1 MVDNEP
7 SFDRRGYLTLLSLA
21 VAGGVAGC
29 GQSGQDTTT
38 AAPTTTPPTE
48 TETIAPT
55 TTESTTTTAEDGQP
69 YEVRSDVMVEMRDGV
84 SLATDV
90 FLPSEGDGPYPTL
103 VNRTPYDKTSREPVG
118 GTATATEA
126 GYAVVQQDVRG
137 RYASEGEW
145 TPFFDEGQDGYDTV
159 EWAAEQDWSTGDVG
173 VYGNSYMGIT
183 TWQAVLADPPSLQA
197 AAPFITPT
205 NYFDHSQY
213 YEGAG
218 EFGLSLFFNTFTSIS
233 TVSRL
238 DASDQQKQQLR
249 GELQQQLVNFQQQAR
264 QLPTEDIEAF
274 DDGVAPF
281 WENGWDH
288 DTYDDYWK
296 QFDVLQAIE
305 NVETPVIHVG
315 GWYDIFLRGHTDLFQ
330 AVEDRGT
337 ETVRSNQ
344 HMTIGPYAHL
354 TFGTANSV
362 GSRSF
367 PDEVALDLGSDYV
380 VPWFDRWLKGDSDGL
395 GRDPVRY
402 YQMGTNEWRTADT
415 WPPAGGT
422 DTDFYFDSGGNANTR
437 SGDGTLSRETPATD
451 SPVDTYEY
459 DPLDPVPT
467 TGGPLLMGR
476 TEPAGVFDQADVES
490 RDDVLVYT
498 SEPLSEPVEVAGP
511 VEATLFAA
519 TTGTDTDFVVRLVD
533 VGPDGFA
540 ANITDGVAR
549 AKYRNSLETK
559 EPLTP
564 EEVYELDVELRP
576 TAHTFQA
583 DHRIRVQVTSS
594 NFPRIDRNPNQA
606 MRVSEATEADMQ
618 TATQTIHHTES
629 RPSRITLPVMGN

>member
-1 MVDNEP
+1 MVNDES
-7 SFDRRGYLTLLSLA
+7 SFDRREYLALLSLA
-21 VAGGVAGC
+21 AAGGVAGC
-29 GQSGQDTTT
+29 GQSGQGTE
-38 AAPTTTPPTE
+38 AAPTTAPPTT

-55 TTESTTTTAEDGQP
+55 TTESTTTTAADEDP

-84 SLATDV
+84 QLATDV
-90 FLPSEGDGPYPTL
+90 FLPADDDGPYPTL
-103 VNRTPYDKTSREPVG
+103 VNRTPYDKTTREPVG

-145 TPFFDEGQDGYDTV
+145 TPFFDEQADGYDTI

-173 VYGNSYMGIT
+173 MYGVSYMGIT
-183 TWQAVLADPPSLQA
+183 TWQAIIADPPSLKA

-213 YEGAG
+213 YQGAG
-218 EFGLSLFFNTFTSIS
+218 EYGLALYFNTFTSLS

-238 DASDQQKQQLR
+238 DVSEQKKSKLQ
-249 GELQQQLVNFQQQAR
+249 GELQQQLVGFQQQAK

-281 WENGWDH
+281 WADAWNH
-288 DTYDDYWK
+288 DTYDEYWT
-296 QFDVLQAIE
+296 QFDVLQRIE

-315 GWYDIFLRGHTDLFQ
+315 GWYDIFLEGHTDLFS

-337 ETVRSNQ
+337 DTVRSNQ

-354 TFGTANSV
+354 TFGTANTV
-362 GSRSF
+362 GTRDF
-367 PDEVALDLGSDYV
+367 GEAAALDLGSDYV
-380 VPWFDRWLKGDSDGL
+380 VPWFDRWLKGDGDGL
-395 GRDPVRY
+395 DEDPVRY
-402 YQMGTNEWRTADT
+402 FQMGTNEWRTADT
-415 WPPAGGT
+415 WPPEGGT
-422 DTDFYFDSGGNANTR
+422 DTEFYFDSGGSANAR
-437 SGDGTLSRETPATD
+437 DGDGVVSSATPAADAPT
-451 SPVDTYEY
+451 DTYEY

-476 TEPAGVFDQADVES
+476 TEPAGVFDQADVEA

-498 SEPLSEPVEVAGP
+498 SDPLSEAIEIAGP
-511 VEATLFAA
+511 VEATLFAE

-540 ANITDGVAR
+540 ANITDGVCR
-549 AKYRNSLETK
+549 AKYRNSLEST
-559 EPLTP
+559 EPVTP
-564 EEVYELDVELRP
+564 GEVYELGVELRP
-576 TAHTFQA
+576 TAHTFQP
-583 DHRIRVQVTSS
+583 DHQIRVQVTSS

-606 MRVSEATEADMQ
+606 MQVSKATEEDMQ
-618 TATQTIHHTES
+618 TATQTIYHSES
-629 RPSRITLPVMGN
+629 RPSRLTLPVMDD